1 MDGYFR
7 GFETFSTVQLAAMT
21 LTSTHASDI
30 PRTYNDRSARHPS
43 FDTLGTCNRCYAL
56 RRVFCREDKRS
67 DYSAHRFAY
76 CTLGRRSRCD
86 DRRQICIHPPWEH
99 SSLLCLHLEATPV
112 AHLPLLIMWA
122 QYSRSRLREHLP

>member
-7 GFETFSTVQLAAMT
+7 AFETFSTVQLAAMT

-43 FDTLGTCNRCYAL
+43 FDTLGTRNRSYAL
-56 RRVFCREDKRS
+56 RRVFCSEDKRS

-99 SSLLCLHLEATPV
+99 SSLLCLFQRDDHLEARLMV
-112 AHLPLLIMWA
+112 DIFIHL
-122 QYSRSRLREHLP
+122 RT